1 MPYGVGKRDA
11 CPVSRPW
18 AVWKITDGGGEQI
31 VNGGCHAT
39 RAEALAQQ
47 RALYAR
53 ESASYTPGEEPAMRE
68 HLIAPVLEWKTAAGG
83 SGELEGYVSVFGNL
97 DQGGDVVLPG
107 AFKKTLADWRGSKQ
121 PLPLIAD
128 HDLSADGVIGSVRE
142 AKEDPVGLWV
152 RAGFSSTAKAQDI
165 RTKMIE
171 GHLRGMSFTYETVKH
186 YMGQVAGKS
195 ARFLQELRLF
205 EATVTPFP
213 MNTLALAAAKASD
226 PKKPY
231 GNVTYAD
238 PGYQDDGQHRY
249 PLDTE
254 AHCRAAWSYINM
266 PKNQEPY
273 TAEQLAA
280 IKGRI
285 RAALK
290 RFGVTVS
297 ESSSLDFTFL
307 RDALGKALEIPLAA
321 ARKAAADALLDE
333 YLPGDESPGDEA
345 DGPAGEPEPAAAA
358 AAPDEGTAEDRR
370 SEAARYAHAIIA
382 KPSGP
387 HDGAPGG
394 EPPGVALAGPLAPL
408 EVERAAQE
416 MDRLEADI
424 NAALGRST

>member
-11 CPVSRPW
+11 CPVPRPW
-18 AVWKITDGGGEQI
+18 AVYKITDGGVGQI

-39 RAEALAQQ
+39 RGQALAQQ

-53 ESASYTPGEEPAMRE
+53 ESAAYPLTPGEEPVMRE
-68 HLIAPVLEWKTAAGG
+68 HLIAPVLEWKAAGS
-83 SGELEGYVSVFGNL
+83 SGELEGYVSVFGNV

-128 HDLSADGVIGSVRE
+128 HDLSTEGVIGSVRD

-171 GHLRGMSFTYETVKH
+171 GHLKGMSFTYEAVRH
-186 YMGQVAGKS
+186 YMGQMAGKS

-213 MNTLALAAAKASD
+213 MNGLALASAKAGSG
-226 PKKPY
+226 KPY

-266 PKNQEPY
+266 PKNARPY
-273 TAEQLAA
+273 TAEQLSA

-290 RFGVTVS
+290 KFGVTVS
-297 ESSSLDFTFL
+297 ESAGLDFAWL
-307 RDALGKALEIPLAA
+307 RDALGKALEIPSAA
-321 ARKAAADALLDE
+321 ARKAAADTLLDE
-333 YLPGDESPGDEA
+333 YLPGESSAGDEA
-345 DGPAGEPEPAAAA
+345 DGPAGEPEPAAGAA
-358 AAPDEGTAEDRR
+358 ADGTAGESPGDT
-370 SEAARYAHAIIA
+370 AAAYALAIA

-387 HDGAPGG
+387 HDGAPGS
-394 EPPGVALAGPLAPL
+394 EPPAGALAGPLAAL
-408 EVERAAQE
+408 EIEQAAREQ
-416 MDRLEADI
+416 DRLEAEI
-424 NAALGRST
+424 LSVYGGKQ